1 MNVIALT
8 QFAFLT
14 LGIVFLKIM
23 IQANSDYQ
31 VSRYLQTLNR
41 IALWLFASFKQT
53 RGRLK
58 NAVIRIASGK
68 MSKADFAA
76 LQENCL
82 NPINE
87 TASHPLCGLVLEP
100 CLVASYGSRVP

>member
-41 IALWLFASFKQT
+41 IALWLFAIPIVWIAFAFLCS
-53 RGRLK
+53 RINRAPLIPRVAYGVGIVV
-58 NAVIRIASGK
+58 AVLCFLFLATVTLLPSYDCI
-68 MSKADFAA
+68 
-76 LQENCL
+76 
-82 NPINE
+82 
-87 TASHPLCGLVLEP
+87 SHKR
-100 CLVASYGSRVP
+100 AMQN

>member
-14 LGIVFLKIM
+14 LGIVFFKIM

-58 NAVIRIASGK
+58 NAVIRIASAK

-76 LQENCL
+76 LPRKLPQ
-82 NPINE
+82 PD
-87 TASHPLCGLVLEP
+87 
-100 CLVASYGSRVP
+100 

>member
-1 MNVIALT
+1 MINVIALT

-41 IALWLFASFKQT
+41 IALWLLAIPIVWIAFASLCAHIN
-53 RGRLK
+53 RAPLIPRVAYWVGIIM
-58 NAVIRIASGK
+58 AVLCFLFLATV
-68 MSKADFAA
+68 A
-76 LQENCL
+76 LL
-82 NPINE
+82 P
-87 TASHPLCGLVLEP
+87 SL
-100 CLVASYGSRVP
+100 